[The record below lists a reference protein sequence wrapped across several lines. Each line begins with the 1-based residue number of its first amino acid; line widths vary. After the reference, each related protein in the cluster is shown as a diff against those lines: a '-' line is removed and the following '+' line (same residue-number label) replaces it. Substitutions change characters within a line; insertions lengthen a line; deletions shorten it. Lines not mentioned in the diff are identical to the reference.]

1 MNRNKFY
8 FVKND
13 INNLIKTVS
22 ILKFIICPIKIKIQY
37 ILIKYLQYDN
47 LFYFLTYFVKK
58 KYLK

>member
-58 KYLK
+58 NI

>member
-22 ILKFIICPIKIKIQY
+22 ILKFIICPIKIKI
-37 ILIKYLQYDN
+37 
-47 LFYFLTYFVKK
+47 
-58 KYLK
+58 